1 MKSYSA
7 QPFQTGHWPSF
18 RQHGVF
24 QSSVGFCCWIAPFI
38 PLPGC
43 TSLFVRSP
51 AEGHLP
57 GLGDQ
62 ESVNNGTRVSVQ
74 VFTHI
79 SLSARVKLDCMAGCS
94 VLPVLD
100 PHTLPGLTT
109 FVTHI
114 SILKSRP
121 SSGVKCE
128 TLKFELP
135 LLLPAPLLFL
145 LFTADFSQSHLPS
158 AATSFLL
165 SPPQFS
171 PHSGNGGCDCYEIDL
186 CFHQAASWPLCSRSP
201 CPTPHGVC
209 SVLFLDLL
217 WHLTPLA
224 TPS

>member
-7 QPFQTGHWPSF
+7 QPCQTGRWPSF
-18 RQHGVF
+18 RQHGVC

-74 VFTHI
+74 VFTHL
-79 SLSARVKLDCMAGCS
+79 SLSAHVKLDCMAGCS
-94 VLPVLD
+94 VLPPLD

-121 SSGVKCE
+121 SSGEKCE
-128 TLKFELP
+128 TLKFECP
-135 LLLPAPLLFL
+135 LLLPAPLLFC
-145 LFTADFSQSHLPS
+145 FSQRTSHRVTCPLLPPPSFYHHLSPAHTLGTGAATVAESTSAFIRLPLGHS
-158 AATSFLL
+158 AADRRV
-165 SPPQFS
+165 PR
-171 PHSGNGGCDCYEIDL
+171 G
-186 CFHQAASWPLCSRSP
+186 R
-201 CPTPHGVC
+201 